1 MLKEN
6 LLQIKEDLKNFPHIK
21 ILAVSK
27 GQNID
32 IIKKAYELGLR
43 DFGESYAQ
51 ELLEKIKQTKIL
63 GLKDIIWHFIGKI
76 QSNKINIISLCDVI
90 QSISSFE
97 KALKINNIA
106 NKKIDIYLQVNLS
119 LEDGRP
125 GFSEFEIY
133 QYIPKIKELKNLN
146 IKGVMTILPLT
157 PKKPARIWFMKM
169 KEIKENILEKKL
181 LKKVELSMGMSEDFL
196 DAAQF
201 GANMVRLGKK
211 LFGNRHE

>member
-6 LLQIKEDLKNFPHIK
+6 LLKIKEDLKNFPHIK

-32 IIKKAYELGLR
+32 SIKEAYDLGLR
-43 DFGESYAQ
+43 EFGESYAQ
-51 ELLEKIKQTKIL
+51 ELLEKVKQTKVL

-76 QSNKINIISLCDVI
+76 QSNKIKIISLCDVI

-106 NKKIDIYLQVNLS
+106 KKKIDIYLQVNLS
-119 LEDGRP
+119 LEDDRQ
-125 GFSEFEIY
+125 GFNEFELY
-133 QYIPKIKELKNLN
+133 QHIPMIKKLKNLN
-146 IKGVMTILPLT
+146 IKGIMTILPLK
-157 PKKPARIWFMKM
+157 PEKPAKDWFRKM

-181 LKKVELSMGMSEDFL
+181 LKKIELSMGMSNDFL
-196 DAAQF
+196 DAAEF
-201 GANMVRLGKK
+201 GASMVRLGEK
-211 LFGNRHE
+211 LFGKRHE